1 MPSSPLTVTVGNPT
15 PPTNVACIAFGTLPS
30 PVDETY
36 ARAAAGAA
44 GSITA
49 IATPVTPLSA
59 TLVAS
64 EATGTVV
71 VDAKA
76 GQTSITVL
84 GNFTSTP
91 NASHPSS
98 QAPGTLPTITG
109 LAPAAPVSGAGNLD
123 LTVTGTGFEPMS
135 IVNVN
140 GIPYSTNYISATSLK
155 AFNVPKKPTAGTLPV
170 TVVTG
175 GTATAPT
182 NWTFT

>member
-71 VDAKA
+71 VDTKA
-76 GQTSITVL
+76 GMTSVTVL
-84 GNFTSTP
+84 GNFTATP
-91 NASHPSS
+91 NASHPSAL
-98 QAPGTLPTITG
+98 APTTLPTITG
-109 LAPAAPVSGAGNLD
+109 LAPAAPVSGPGVLD
-123 LTVTGTGFEPMS
+123 LTVTGTGFEPAS
-135 IVNVN
+135 VINVA
-140 GIPYSTNYISATSLK
+140 GVPYPTIYISATSLK
-155 AFNVPKKPTAGTLPV
+155 ANNVTKRATAGTLAI
-170 TVVTG
+170 TVVTF
-175 GTATAPT
+175 GTATAAT